1 MILKQELMIL
11 TIKNSKMLKKAN
23 YLTISLLGHFKDIY
37 PKSPVIARINVNY
50 YNNSFNCKEARYSL
64 YSQIVKNGK

>member
-1 MILKQELMIL
+1 
-11 TIKNSKMLKKAN
+11 MLKKAN